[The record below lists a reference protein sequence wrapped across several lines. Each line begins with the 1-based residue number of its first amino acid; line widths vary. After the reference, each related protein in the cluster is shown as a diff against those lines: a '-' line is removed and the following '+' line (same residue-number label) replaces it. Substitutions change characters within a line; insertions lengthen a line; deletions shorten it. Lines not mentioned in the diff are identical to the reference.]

1 MVQTDGWAR
10 RVGAYEKRFS
20 TEAESVT
27 ESRNSTYCWMTLNML
42 LAAEM
47 GSAYLQCNGGD
58 VHRKPLYITVG
69 SRGVAYGI
77 STQKRSAWTRVRRRA
92 QRERTSDLAM
102 GNTTD
107 GIKRAY
113 IQCVELDPKG

>member
-1 MVQTDGWAR
+1 
-10 RVGAYEKRFS
+10 VGAYEKRFS

-58 VHRKPLYITVG
+58 VHRKPG

-77 STQKRSAWTRVRRRA
+77 SNAKA
-92 QRERTSDLAM
+92 E
-102 GNTTD
+102 
-107 GIKRAY
+107 
-113 IQCVELDPKG
+113 CVD